1 VRKHIVLMNIFCV
14 LFFISGCQTAAE
26 RHAQIMANDRSKC
39 SAFGFKLGSTEFS
52 NCMMQQDATRSAARE
67 MRKEIERASKCAEI
81 RNTTAYGV
89 SGGIAQGL
97 ALGLNGC

>member
-1 VRKHIVLMNIFCV
+1 MRKYIAIMNIFCV
-14 LFFISGCQTAAE
+14 VLFISGCQTAAE

-39 SAFGFKLGSTEFS
+39 SAFGFKLSSTEFS
-52 NCMMQQDATRSAARE
+52 NCMMQQDSIRSAAKE

-89 SGGIAQGL
+89 SGGIAKGV
-97 ALGLNGC
+97 ALGLNRC